1 MGFSSKFNLTVMYP
15 SVVSAMSSPGLM
27 TLVSCVV
34 SNVQVC
40 GGGLWKNCALSLMQN
55 GAYGQPFLL
64 QEGGMG
70 NGESRL
76 PRIKSHFWIG
86 GHIADGS
93 IKSVP
98 GLL

>member
-40 GGGLWKNCALSLMQN
+40 GGGLWKNCALPLMQN

-70 NGESRL
+70 DEGILRICSLIEKMMKES
-76 PRIKSHFWIG
+76 KG
-86 GHIADGS
+86 NC
-93 IKSVP
+93 
-98 GLL
+98 